1 MNKGKMC
8 AIGYG
13 MGVLA
18 SYFHYSHSD
27 GKKAL
32 DDYRTGVEYGIK
44 HGPFNYHVSGFEDE
58 NHAVDYAI
66 MNNSGKN
73 MIASFLFPIRGFFY
87 LQRQI
92 VMKMDGLWDINKD

>member
-13 MGVLA
+13 TGVLA
-18 SYFHYSHSD
+18 SYFNYSHSD

-44 HGPFNYHVSGFEDE
+44 HGPFNYPVYGFEDE
-58 NHAVDYAI
+58 NHAVDHAI
-66 MNNSGKN
+66 INNSGKN
-73 MIASFLFPIRGFFY
+73 MIASILFPIRGLFY

-92 VMKMDGLWDINKD
+92 VKKTNEL